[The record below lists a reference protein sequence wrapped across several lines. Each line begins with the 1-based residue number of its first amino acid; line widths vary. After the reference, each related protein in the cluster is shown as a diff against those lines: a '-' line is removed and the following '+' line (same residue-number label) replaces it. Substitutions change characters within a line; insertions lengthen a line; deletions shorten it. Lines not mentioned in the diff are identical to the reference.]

1 MFNLSSMMQLLQNPQ
16 QVLSEQMAAQLIRE
30 NPKQWQQAQG
40 MFANKNHEQQVA
52 ALRDLYRS
60 KGMNLEAVAKQY
72 GVQL

>member
-40 MFANKNHEQQVA
+40 MFANKTTNN
-52 ALRDLYRS
+52 
-60 KGMNLEAVAKQY
+60 K
-72 GVQL
+72 

>member
-1 MFNLSSMMQLLQNPQ
+1 MFNLSSMMQMLQNPQ

-52 ALRDLYRS
+52 ALRELYKSR
-60 KGMNLEAVAKQY
+60 GMNLDAVARQY

>member
-30 NPKQWQQAQG
+30 NPRQWQQAQG

-52 ALRDLYRS
+52 ALRELYKS

>member
-30 NPKQWQQAQG
+30 NPRQWQQAQG

-52 ALRDLYRS
+52 ALRDLYKS
-60 KGMNLEAVAKQY
+60 KGMNLDAVAKQY

>member
-1 MFNLSSMMQLLQNPQ
+1 MFNLSSMMQLLQSPQ

-52 ALRDLYRS
+52 ALRELYKS

>member
-1 MFNLSSMMQLLQNPQ
+1 MFNFSQMMQMLQNPQ

-40 MFANKNHEQQVA
+40 MFANKSHEQQVA
-52 ALRDLYRS
+52 ALRELYKSR
-60 KGMNLEAVAKQY
+60 GMNLDAVAKQY